1 MALLLVSSCL
11 HVLVSPEQIKKG
23 ICIAK
28 YSFITCH
35 SGGARFFLNYSQ
47 VRVDSTCSKFLV
59 EVAVLPVFCMLLH
72 VSGSRIEFLQTI
84 KFAKLSMHFCRTLNC
99 QKGILFGNLV
109 HVLSYYLFNV
119 FVCST

>member
-11 HVLVSPEQIKKG
+11 HVRVSPEQIKKG

-47 VRVDSTCSKFLV
+47 VQVDSTCSKFLV
-59 EVAVLPVFCMLLH
+59 EVAVLRVICMLLH

-84 KFAKLSMHFCRTLNC
+84 KFAKLSMHFYRTLNC

-109 HVLSYYLFNV
+109 HVLSYYLFKV
-119 FVCST
+119 FVFST